1 MKSSLLP
8 LAIKL
13 SLPCSAFELVSYT
26 NNTGFG
32 QGHPLGYI
40 TNSFNSRHMALQSP
54 LLLPYIHYTHASPSM
69 AVAAHHPHLDTLSPF
84 LPIPA
89 GHAQWTNIE
98 LASGLVAAK
107 STPRRLRWYG
117 MVWSGWIGCRISG

>member
-1 MKSSLLP
+1 VKSSLLS

-40 TNSFNSRHMALQSP
+40 TKQ
-54 LLLPYIHYTHASPSM
+54 TT
-69 AVAAHHPHLDTLSPF
+69 TLNC
-84 LPIPA
+84 A
-89 GHAQWTNIE
+89 G
-98 LASGLVAAK
+98 
-107 STPRRLRWYG
+107 
-117 MVWSGWIGCRISG
+117 